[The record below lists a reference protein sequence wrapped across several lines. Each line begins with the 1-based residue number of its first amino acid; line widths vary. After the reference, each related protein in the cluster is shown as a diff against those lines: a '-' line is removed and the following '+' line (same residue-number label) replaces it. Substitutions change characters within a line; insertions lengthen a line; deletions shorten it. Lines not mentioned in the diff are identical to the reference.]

1 MGLLQ
6 PELSDVS
13 RHGRLRDHAAG
24 AGERV
29 QELELRANPLPGDDA
44 FDQPMPLG
52 LAQLHISSIRM
63 QVWRSPGLVEH
74 EVMLRRVLWSA
85 IHGAV
90 GAAAVIA
97 TRRVS
102 TWIWRTLTGE
112 EPPTKK

>member
-6 PELSDVS
+6 PELADVP
-13 RHGRLRDHAAG
+13 RDGRLRDDTAG

-63 QVWRSPGLVEH
+63 QVWWSPGLVEH
-74 EVMLRRVLWSA
+74 EVMLRKLLWSA
-85 IHGAV
+85 IYGAV
-90 GAAAVIA
+90 AAVA
-97 TRRVS
+97 AVVSRRAS
-102 TWIWRTLTGE
+102 ARIWRTLTGE